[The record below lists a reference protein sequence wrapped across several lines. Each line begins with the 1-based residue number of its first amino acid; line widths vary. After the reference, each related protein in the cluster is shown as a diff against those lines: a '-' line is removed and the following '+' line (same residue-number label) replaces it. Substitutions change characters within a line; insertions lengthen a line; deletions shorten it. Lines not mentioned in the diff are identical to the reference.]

1 MGQIAF
7 TNVAGDSLAIARIQR
22 APARYFQRPDRD
34 DHENGF
40 LTDAYDPSLES
51 MRGFGG
57 YTRIAKQTGD
67 WQFETQA
74 NFRTPGFENNDAA
87 FLTRADYVWGNG
99 NVRWQLNRPTR
110 YSRYVSV
117 TAGGQRQYNFD
128 GDMTDGQVHGSI
140 FYQLL
145 NYWSAGA
152 FAIRFPERAD
162 ERMTRGGPVVH
173 RSPGTFMSGNIGS
186 DARKALVLTVNGGGF
201 RGQDGARE
209 YNINTSLR
217 FKPAANL
224 SLTVGPSLSGGTSTA
239 QFVDRFD
246 DPSADHFHGQR
257 VVFSDLEQRTL
268 SMDTRISA
276 TFSPTLTLEV
286 FAQPF
291 ISSGDYSNFKE
302 YTAPRTTDRRLFGV
316 RISALPSTAGRDSVY
331 VLDPD
336 ADPNTA
342 NFTFRN
348 PDFNF
353 RSLRGNAVLRWEYR
367 PGSTLFLV
375 WQQQRA
381 ERHPFGDFSLSRDA
395 GGVFDPRPDN
405 IFVMKVSYW
414 FGR

>member
-1 MGQIAF
+1 
-7 TNVAGDSLAIARIQR
+7 
-22 APARYFQRPDRD
+22 
-34 DHENGF
+34 
-40 LTDAYDPSLES
+40 
-51 MRGFGG
+51 
-57 YTRIAKQTGD
+57 
-67 WQFETQA
+67 
-74 NFRTPGFENNDAA
+74 
-87 FLTRADYVWGNG
+87 
-99 NVRWQLNRPTR
+99 
-110 YSRYVSV
+110 VSV

-145 NYWSAGA
+145 NYWSVGA

-201 RGQDGARE
+201 RGEDGARE

-217 FKPAANL
+217 FKPAANV
-224 SLTVGPSLSGGTSTA
+224 SLTVGPSLSGGALTA

-291 ISSGDYSNFKE
+291 ISSGDYRPATLRYADLRCAVQRGSRQRLCPGPRRRSEHGEFHVPE
-302 YTAPRTTDRRLFGV
+302 SRFQLPIAARECRTAVGVPTRLDAVPGLAAAACRASSVWRLQPLARCRRCIRSPAGQHLRDEGELLV
-316 RISALPSTAGRDSVY
+316 RSVIA
-331 VLDPD
+331 
-336 ADPNTA
+336 ADPA
-342 NFTFRN
+342 DERGQGQ
-348 PDFNF
+348 
-353 RSLRGNAVLRWEYR
+353 RSMGE
-367 PGSTLFLV
+367 
-375 WQQQRA
+375 Q
-381 ERHPFGDFSLSRDA
+381 
-395 GGVFDPRPDN
+395 
-405 IFVMKVSYW
+405 
-414 FGR
+414 